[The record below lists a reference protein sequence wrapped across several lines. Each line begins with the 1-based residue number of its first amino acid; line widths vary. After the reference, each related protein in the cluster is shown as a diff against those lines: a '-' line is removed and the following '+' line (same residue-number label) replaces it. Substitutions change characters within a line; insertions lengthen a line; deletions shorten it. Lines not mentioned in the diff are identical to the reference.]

1 MDEDT
6 EMADSSDVKVNPIT
20 EKQIV
25 GQHSTLR
32 PMSERFNEQI
42 AEDIVYDLVDEGKDG
57 TSIERFD
64 AACWTGSSPYIH
76 TYILTIKQWTSGHS
90 A

>member
-1 MDEDT
+1 MEDQDT
-6 EMADSSDVKVNPIT
+6 EMVDSSDVKVNPTT

-42 AEDIVYDLVDEGKDG
+42 AEDIVYDLVDEGKHG
-57 TSIERFD
+57 TSIELFS
-64 AACWTGSSPYIH
+64 ACLLDGLFFNHVYLNV
-76 TYILTIKQWTSGHS
+76 Y
-90 A
+90 

>member
-6 EMADSSDVKVNPIT
+6 EMADSSDIKVNPT
-20 EKQIV
+20 TKRQIS
-25 GQHSTLR
+25 GQHSKLR

-57 TSIERFD
+57 TSS
-64 AACWTGSSPYIH
+64 C
-76 TYILTIKQWTSGHS
+76 
-90 A
+90 

>member
-6 EMADSSDVKVNPIT
+6 EMADSSDIKVNPVT
-20 EKQIV
+20 KKQIA
-25 GQHSTLR
+25 GQHSDLR

-57 TSIERFD
+57 N
-64 AACWTGSSPYIH
+64 TGCRLV
-76 TYILTIKQWTSGHS
+76 ILTSKQWTSGHS
-90 A
+90 V